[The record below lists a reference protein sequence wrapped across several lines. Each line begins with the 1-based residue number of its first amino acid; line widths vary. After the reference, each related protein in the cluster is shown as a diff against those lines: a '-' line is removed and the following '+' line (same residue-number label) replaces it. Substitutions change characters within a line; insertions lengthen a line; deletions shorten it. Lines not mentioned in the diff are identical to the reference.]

1 LFHPGKIKNLVGG
14 QLKSLFT
21 FLLMS
26 LLVFS
31 VQAQKAVIEGKVTDA
46 ATGES
51 LVGVNVIVDSTTGI
65 STDVNGNYRLELLQD
80 RYELT
85 FTYIG
90 YKSQVKK
97 VSLDSGDTI
106 ILNIQ
111 LIQETV
117 ELEMAVVSAGKFEQR
132 LSDVTVSMEIIQ
144 PEFIENTNTVNM
156 ETVINQMPGVDIL
169 DGQPSIR
176 GGSGYSYGA
185 GSRAMVLVD
194 DLPILTADVAEV
206 KWNFLPVENIEQVEI
221 LKGASSALYGS
232 SALNGV
238 INIRTAYPDQKPQ
251 TTVNLFSGLYLKPER
266 EEMAWWWETYP
277 LFAGVS
283 VSDSRKV
290 GNTDLITGINAY
302 SNPGYREENFE
313 ERIRANVRFRHRPKN
328 VKGFSYGINSNIQWQ
343 YSSDFFIWQ
352 DADSGAFQQLPEVIT
367 PTRGFRFNLDPW
379 VSYYDKNNNRHN
391 LKTRFYQVF
400 NRFKEDPD
408 KNNGSD
414 MYYGEYQFQRSFR
427 EKLNWTVGFSGLYG
441 VTDAEM
447 YGDHYNSTIGV
458 YTQLDY
464 KFLKRFSASFG
475 FRYEWYTLD
484 NTDKESSPVMRVGLN
499 YQAARHTF
507 IRASYGQGY
516 RFPSIAE
523 KYTATSLGS
532 LNIFPNPTLSSETG
546 WGAEV
551 GLKQGIELGNWKGY
565 VDLAAFWTEYQDMI
579 EFIFGVWLDDSTQI
593 PTLDDIGFKSL
604 NIGNARI
611 NGVEL
616 GVNGT
621 GKVGNTLLTLF
632 AGYTYM
638 NPVDL
643 SSDTLSNNMLKYRY
657 KHSVKGDAEIG
668 YKKLGAGIS
677 LIYNSF
683 MERIDAAFE
692 EPILG
697 VEIFPGLKE
706 YRQKNNK
713 GFVVLDLRLSY
724 QFTSSTKLSLLIK
737 NILNK
742 EYMGRPGDIQPP
754 RNISVQVLVRF

>member
-1 LFHPGKIKNLVGG
+1 MIKNLVGG
-14 QLKSLFT
+14 QQKSLFT
-21 FLLMS
+21 FLLTS

-31 VQAQKAVIEGKVTDA
+31 VQAQKAVIQGKVMDA

-51 LVGVNVIVDSTTGI
+51 LVGVNVIIDSTTGI

-97 VSLDSGDTI
+97 VSPNSGDTI

-111 LIQETV
+111 LMLETV

-144 PEFIENTNTVNM
+144 PEFIENTNTMNM

-185 GSRAMVLVD
+185 GSRVMVLVD

-283 VSDSRKV
+283 VSDSRKL

-313 ERIRANVRFRHRPKN
+313 ERIRANVMFRHRPKN
-328 VKGFSYGINSNIQWQ
+328 AKGFSYGINSNIQWQ

-379 VSYYDKNNNRHN
+379 VSYYDKKNNRHN
-391 LKTRFYQVF
+391 LKTRFYRVF

-414 MYYGEYQFQRSFR
+414 MYYVEYQFQRSFL

-441 VTDAEM
+441 VTDAEL

-464 KFLKRFSASFG
+464 KFLNRFSASFG

-484 NTDKESSPVMRVGLN
+484 NTDKESSPVLRIGLN
-499 YQAARHTF
+499 YQAAKHTF
-507 IRASYGQGY
+507 IRASFGQGY

-532 LNIFPNPTLSSETG
+532 LNIFPNPTLNSETG
-546 WGAEV
+546 WGAEI
-551 GLKQGIELGNWKGY
+551 GLKQGIKLGNWQGY

-579 EFIFGVWLDDSTQI
+579 EFTFGVWLDDSTQI
-593 PTLDDIGFKSL
+593 PTLNDIGFKSL

-657 KHSVKGDAEIG
+657 KHSIKGDAELS

-677 LIYNSF
+677 FIYNSF
-683 MERIDAAFE
+683 MERIDEAFE

-697 VEIFPGLKE
+697 VEIFSGLKE

-724 QFTSSTKLSLLIK
+724 QFTSSTKLSLLVK
-737 NILNK
+737 NIHNK

-754 RNISVQVLVRF
+754 RNISVQLLVRF

>member
-1 LFHPGKIKNLVGG
+1 MKMTVRVSLVVIINLLLIYNLEAQQALIKGN
-14 QLKSLFT
+14 
-21 FLLMS
+21 
-26 LLVFS
+26 
-31 VQAQKAVIEGKVTDA
+31 VTDA
-46 ATGES
+46 STGDQ
-51 LVGVNVIVDSTTGI
+51 LVGVNVIIDSTTGI
-65 STDVNGNYRLELLQD
+65 STDVAGNFRIKLPEGN
-80 RYELT
+80 YELT

-97 VSLDSGDTI
+97 VLLNPGDTI
-106 ILNIQ
+106 TLNVK
-111 LIQETV
+111 LSQETV

-132 LSDVTVSMEIIQ
+132 LSDVTVSMEVIQ
-144 PEFIENTNTVNM
+144 PEYIENTNTVNM

-238 INIRTAYPDQKPQ
+238 INIRTAYPGQNPK
-251 TTVNLFSGLYLKPER
+251 TTVNLFSGAYLKPKR
-266 EEMAWWWETYP
+266 EEMAWWWKSYP
-277 LFAGVS
+277 LFGGVS
-283 VSDSRKV
+283 LSDSRKL
-290 GNTDLITGINAY
+290 GATDLVTGINAY

-313 ERIRANVRFRHRPKN
+313 ERIRANIRFRHRPRKT
-328 VKGFSYGINSNIQWQ
+328 KGLSYGINSNIQWQ
-343 YSSDFFIWQ
+343 YNSDFFIWQ
-352 DADSGAFQQLPEVIT
+352 DADSGAFRQLPEVIT
-367 PTRGFRFNLDPW
+367 PTRGFRFNIDPW

-391 LKTRFYQVF
+391 LKTRFYRVF
-400 NRFKEDPD
+400 NRFKENPD

-427 EKLNWTVGFSGLYG
+427 EKLNWTMGFSGLYG
-441 VTDAEM
+441 VTNAEL
-447 YGDHYNSTIGV
+447 YGDHYNSTLGI

-464 KFLKRFSASFG
+464 KFLQRFSASFG

-484 NTDKESSPVMRVGLN
+484 DTDKESSPVLRAGLN
-499 YQAARHTF
+499 YQAAKYTF
-507 IRASYGQGY
+507 IRASFGQGY

-532 LNIFPNPTLSSETG
+532 LNIFPNPSLNSETG

-551 GLKQGIELGNWKGY
+551 GVKQGIKLGGWKGY
-565 VDLAAFWTEYQDMI
+565 ADLAAFWTEYQDMI
-579 EFIFGVWLDDSTQI
+579 EFTFGVWPDDSTQI
-593 PTLDDIGFKSL
+593 PTVDDIGFKSL
-604 NIGNARI
+604 NIGYARI
-611 NGVEL
+611 NGMEI
-616 GVNGT
+616 GITGT
-621 GKVGNTLLTLF
+621 GKAGNLPLTLF

-657 KHSVKGDAEIG
+657 KHSVKGDVAIN
-668 YKKLGAGIS
+668 YKKIGAGIS
-677 LIYNSF
+677 FLYNSF
-683 MERIDAAFE
+683 MERIDEAFE
-692 EPILG
+692 EPIFG
-697 VEIFPGLKE
+697 KEIFPGLKE
-706 YRQKNNK
+706 YRLKNNK
-713 GFVVLDLRLSY
+713 GFVVFDFRFSY
-724 QFTSSTKLSLLIK
+724 QFTPSTKLSLLVK
-737 NILNK
+737 NIFNK

-754 RNISVQVLVRF
+754 RNISVQALIRF

>member
-1 LFHPGKIKNLVGG
+1 
-14 QLKSLFT
+14 
-21 FLLMS
+21 
-26 LLVFS
+26 
-31 VQAQKAVIEGKVTDA
+31 
-46 ATGES
+46 
-51 LVGVNVIVDSTTGI
+51 
-65 STDVNGNYRLELLQD
+65 
-80 RYELT
+80 
-85 FTYIG
+85 
-90 YKSQVKK
+90 
-97 VSLDSGDTI
+97 
-106 ILNIQ
+106 
-111 LIQETV
+111 
-117 ELEMAVVSAGKFEQR
+117 MAVVSAGKFEQR